1 MYRCVLVNDG
11 ENFVDSGLI
20 HRMNIGFSLPLPE
33 VVRHVGAAQP
43 LGGSGV
49 LMRQIPCLAGLVT
62 LRQDM

>member
-1 MYRCVLVNDG
+1 
-11 ENFVDSGLI
+11 
-20 HRMNIGFSLPLPE
+20 MNIGFSLPLPE